1 MPTKEEV
8 SDALSVAAQAAS
20 ATSAVPGI
28 AGVISKI
35 AAVAFGVA
43 SKIAKAGGDPVLEI
57 ERMLSAVPGTKDAEK
72 DWSAALE
79 SKFGSDDGSGDER
92 DTHPGMRSDD
102 PYEDL

>member
-35 AAVAFGVA
+35 AAAAFGVA
-43 SKIAKAGGDPVLEI
+43 AKIAKAGGDPVIEI

-72 DWSAALE
+72 DWAAALE
-79 SKFGSDDGSGDER
+79 SKFGSVTGYDDER
-92 DTHPGMRSDD
+92 DTNPGTMADD
-102 PYEDL
+102 PYEDS